1 MTEKIKVAIVED
13 DSELRRLLEKLINRE
28 DDMSVERT
36 FPNGRDFIN
45 DFKKVEADVVLM
57 DINMPGKSGIE
68 VISEVKKL
76 RPRIQYLIS
85 TSFENHEYIF
95 QALCAGATGYMLKT
109 ARTAELLDA
118 IRLIT
123 NGGSPMSM
131 QIARLVVN
139 SFQSD
144 KKTAESVNELSTRE
158 KEIIHCLERGMMYKE
173 IAEKLFI
180 SPQTVRTH
188 IRNIYEK
195 LQVNSKVEALNK
207 IFPRHV

>member
-1 MTEKIKVAIVED
+1 MT
-13 DSELRRLLEKLINRE
+13 
-28 DDMSVERT
+28 
-36 FPNGRDFIN
+36 
-45 DFKKVEADVVLM
+45 
-57 DINMPGKSGIE
+57 
-68 VISEVKKL
+68 
-76 RPRIQYLIS
+76 
-85 TSFENHEYIF
+85 
-95 QALCAGATGYMLKT
+95 
-109 ARTAELLDA
+109 
-118 IRLIT
+118 
-123 NGGSPMSM
+123 M

-144 KKTAESVNELSTRE
+144 KKTAESVNELSSRE